1 MTSSSGTD
9 DSSDE
14 SDSSF
19 NQLATNVKANL
30 SQENMGNTIHSSIDN
45 KKKTKTGKGNAASKF
60 KPIG

>member
-19 NQLATNVKANL
+19 NQSVSNVKGNL
-30 SQENMGNTIHSSIDN
+30 SQDTISHPVDER
-45 KKKTKTGKGNAASKF
+45 KKIKTGKSNAASKF